1 MTSFGTARSD
11 KSDSQDAFEVKSW
24 GETVIAVVADGVG
37 AALAGKEASK
47 RAVRSLVSNYAER
60 PRTWSPQKSLAE
72 FTRLL
77 NQRLYQDS
85 IARFGAPEMV
95 STLSV
100 AVVEGDRLYGLNV
113 GDSPVYLSRNRE
125 LRRLSDDHVIDK
137 GALKH
142 VLSRA
147 LGLSAE
153 VEPHCFEIEL
163 ADGDVALLCTDGVSN
178 VLDDEAIGTQLGKR
192 CGARTIVANA
202 REKAAPELLDDMSAI
217 VLDIAETGK
226 LKSVSELPLVIPAS
240 LHKGDVIDGFKLL
253 KAFQYSDRVW
263 LAERGGQL
271 FTLKFAPLE
280 ARDDE
285 AVLHGFIKEQWNAT
299 RLKAEFFPKA
309 FVPENCTTRCY
320 AMEFIEAPSL
330 KTLLRSRRL
339 SVEEAIALGK
349 FLLAASQY
357 LMGFDLVHG
366 DVKPENILVLTGR
379 DAIRFKLVDFGSIT
393 ELFSVISR
401 AGTATYLAPERFHEA
416 PISERTE
423 IFAIGV
429 TLYEALTGAFPY
441 GEIERFQTPHFHA
454 AKRPA
459 MINPNIPLWLEA
471 LLLRAT
477 APESER
483 RYSYYSAMLFD
494 LEHPEQ
500 IEPFHRKDAPLLERD
515 PLLFYKAG
523 FFVFLGLFLYLLLKL
538 LSSGVRLP

>member
-37 AALAGKEASK
+37 AALAGREASK

-192 CGARTIVANA
+192 CAARTIVANA

-217 VLDIAETGK
+217 VLDIAETVN
-226 LKSVSELPLVIPAS
+226 SS
-240 LHKGDVIDGFKLL
+240 L
-253 KAFQYSDRVW
+253 
-263 LAERGGQL
+263 
-271 FTLKFAPLE
+271 
-280 ARDDE
+280 
-285 AVLHGFIKEQWNAT
+285 
-299 RLKAEFFPKA
+299 
-309 FVPENCTTRCY
+309 
-320 AMEFIEAPSL
+320 
-330 KTLLRSRRL
+330 
-339 SVEEAIALGK
+339 
-349 FLLAASQY
+349 
-357 LMGFDLVHG
+357 
-366 DVKPENILVLTGR
+366 
-379 DAIRFKLVDFGSIT
+379 
-393 ELFSVISR
+393 
-401 AGTATYLAPERFHEA
+401 
-416 PISERTE
+416 
-423 IFAIGV
+423 
-429 TLYEALTGAFPY
+429 
-441 GEIERFQTPHFHA
+441 
-454 AKRPA
+454 
-459 MINPNIPLWLEA
+459 
-471 LLLRAT
+471 
-477 APESER
+477 
-483 RYSYYSAMLFD
+483 
-494 LEHPEQ
+494 
-500 IEPFHRKDAPLLERD
+500 
-515 PLLFYKAG
+515 
-523 FFVFLGLFLYLLLKL
+523 
-538 LSSGVRLP
+538 